1 MNLPLSSDQLALI
14 LVFVGVLLGVNAIG
28 LALASYRSHRRGVQ
42 RRLNPLEAETPS
54 RNELANIRRERSLT
68 PEGDYAMSA
77 IPLNKLILQSG
88 VTVGPFRLLASM
100 VCMFATGYL
109 IVFTL
114 QKDHIVAFAVALAIG
129 VGAPIVV
136 LMTLRDRRRRRF
148 EEQLPDAIDVLV
160 RSLRAGH
167 SIPVAI
173 NTVARQ
179 MPDPIGG
186 EFAIAAGE
194 LTYGLDLETA
204 LVNLRIRVG
213 QADLGLVVLAVSIQA
228 KMGGNLA
235 EILSNLAQVIRARF
249 RLRRKA
255 RALSAEGRFSAL
267 ALTVLPPALFAV
279 LWVIAPTYYGQ
290 VWAQPVVTHA
300 LLGCVVWL
308 TIGNIVMHKMVR
320 FSI

>member
-1 MNLPLSSDQLALI
+1 MSLPTTDQLVLI
-14 LVFVGVLLGVNAIG
+14 LVFAGVLLGVNGLILAI
-28 LALASYRSHRRGVQ
+28 ASYRSHRRGLQ
-42 RRLNPLEAETPS
+42 RRLSSLEAEVPS
-54 RNELANIRRERSLT
+54 RKELANIRRERSLT
-68 PEGDYAMSA
+68 PDGDYSMRA
-77 IPLNKLILQSG
+77 IPLNQLILQSG
-88 VTVGPFRLLASM
+88 VTVGPVRVLASM
-100 VCMFATGYL
+100 VCVFVASYVLTFAFL
-109 IVFTL
+109 
-114 QKDHIVAFAVALAIG
+114 KDHLIAGAAAIG
-129 VGAPIVV
+129 LGIGVPIVV
-136 LMTLRDRRRRRF
+136 LLILRDRRRRQF

-213 QADLGLVVLAVSIQA
+213 QADLGLVVLAVSIQS

-235 EILSNLAQVIRARF
+235 EILSNLSQVIRARF

-267 ALTVLPPALFAV
+267 ALTILPPALFAV

-290 VWAQPVVTHA
+290 IWGQPVVNHA
-300 LLGCVVWL
+300 LLGCVLWL
-308 TIGNIVMHKMVR
+308 IIGNIVMHRMVR
-320 FSI
+320 FAI

>member
-1 MNLPLSSDQLALI
+1 MTLPFSSDQLALI
-14 LVFVGVLLGVNAIG
+14 LVFVAVLLGVNAIG
-28 LALASYRSHRRGVQ
+28 FALASYRSHRRGME
-42 RRLNPLEAETPS
+42 RRLSSLESDVPS
-54 RNELANIRRERSLT
+54 RTELEDIRRERSLSEDGSYT
-68 PEGDYAMSA
+68 MSA
-77 IPLNKLILQSG
+77 ISLNQLILQSG
-88 VTVGPFRLLASM
+88 VTVGRFQILAGM
-100 VCMFATGYL
+100 VCLFVASYL

-114 QKDHIVAFAVALAIG
+114 EKDHLLAFVAAMAIG
-129 VGAPIVV
+129 LGAPYFI
-136 LMTLRDRRRRRF
+136 LKSMRDRRPQRF
-148 EEQLPDAIDVLV
+148 EEQLPDAIDVMV

-179 MPDPIGG
+179 MSDPIGG

-194 LTYGLDLETA
+194 LTYGLDLETT

-213 QADLGLVVLAVSIQA
+213 QPDLGLVVVAVSIQA

-235 EILSNLAQVIRARF
+235 EILSNLSQLIRGRF

-255 RALSAEGRFSAL
+255 KALSAEGRFSAL
-267 ALTVLPPALFAV
+267 ALTILPFVLFGV
-279 LWVIAPTYYGQ
+279 LWIIAPTYYGQ
-290 VWAQPVVTHA
+290 VWNLPVVKTA
-300 LLGCVVWL
+300 LGICLVWM

>member
-1 MNLPLSSDQLALI
+1 MTLPLPSDQLALI
-14 LVFVGVLLGVNAIG
+14 LVFVGVLLGVNGIG
-28 LALASYRSHRRGVQ
+28 LAFASYRSHRRGLQ
-42 RRLNPLEAETPS
+42 RRLTPLEAQTPS
-54 RNELANIRRERSLT
+54 RKELASIRRERSLT

-88 VTVGPFRLLASM
+88 VTVGPFRVLVSM
-100 VCMFATGYL
+100 VCMFAAGYL

-114 QKDHIVAFAVALAIG
+114 QSDHIIAFAAALAIG
-129 VGAPIVV
+129 VGAPILV

-186 EFAIAAGE
+186 EFAMAAGE

-235 EILSNLAQVIRARF
+235 EILSNLSQVIRARF

-255 RALSAEGRFSAL
+255 KALSAEGRFSAL
-267 ALTVLPPALFAV
+267 ALTVLPFALFGI

-290 VWAQPVVTHA
+290 VWGQPIVKHV
-300 LLGCVVWL
+300 LLACLVWL
-308 TIGNIVMHKMVR
+308 TIGNIIMHKMVR